1 MWLEAMFKQAHGKP
15 NHTRMKNK
23 PDKKSPDLTTEYEA
37 EGKTSKSK
45 KKKGP
50 GKGNVPNPY

>member
-1 MWLEAMFKQAHGKP
+1 MSKMAKNQPH
-15 NHTRMKNK
+15 HTRLKNTK
-23 PDKKSPDLTTEYEA
+23 PKGPDLTTEYEA
-37 EGKTSKSK
+37 EGKAAKPK

>member
-1 MWLEAMFKQAHGKP
+1 MRLEAMSKMAKNQPH
-15 NHTRMKNK
+15 HTRLKNTK
-23 PDKKSPDLTTEYEA
+23 PKGPDLTTEYEA
-37 EGKTSKSK
+37 EGKAAAKPK